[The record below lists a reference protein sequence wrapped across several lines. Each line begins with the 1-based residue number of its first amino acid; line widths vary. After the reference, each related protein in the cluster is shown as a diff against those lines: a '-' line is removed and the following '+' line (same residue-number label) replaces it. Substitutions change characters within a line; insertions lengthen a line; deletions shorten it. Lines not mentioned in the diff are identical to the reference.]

1 MEILLQPVRTHTLH
15 RCPSYKIPPCKSP
28 SWHLSHCR
36 KLLIFDPPLPQ
47 QLSESH
53 SVMSDSLQLH
63 ELYSPWNSPSQ
74 NPGVGS
80 VSLCQGIFPTQGLNP
95 GLPHCRRIL
104 YQLRREGS
112 PFNWRI
118 IALQN
123 FVVFCQTS
131 TWINHR
137 YTYIPSLLKLP
148 PIWQE
153 DS

>member
-53 SVMSDSLQLH
+53 SVMSDSLQLR

-74 NPGVGS
+74 KTRGGS
-80 VSLCQGIFPTQGLNP
+80 LSLLQWIFLTQESNQGL
-95 GLPHCRRIL
+95 
-104 YQLRREGS
+104 
-112 PFNWRI
+112 
-118 IALQN
+118 
-123 FVVFCQTS
+123 
-131 TWINHR
+131 
-137 YTYIPSLLKLP
+137 
-148 PIWQE
+148 
-153 DS
+153 